1 MDVPRVILK
10 ADAVTK
16 KFGELVAVKN
26 VTFEVREKEI
36 VGLIGSN
43 GAGKTTLF
51 NILTGNLIPDR
62 GKVYYKDRDITRLK
76 PEQRVK
82 LGISRTFQLTSTFD
96 ELKVIDN
103 LRMAYYKIHCPSSLL
118 SMCLSRLDSVVSE
131 KIESCLDTFGLRKI
145 ANRRTGEI
153 SLGEKRILEI
163 GMALITDSEALLLDE
178 PFAGLSE
185 AEIDEVLAV
194 LKEHAHRQT
203 IVIVEHK
210 ISKIRDLVERVGVMV
225 EGEIIA
231 TGKIDE
237 VLENPRVRRDYWRVE
252 E

>member
-1 MDVPRVILK
+1 MNVPRIVLK
-10 ADAVTK
+10 AEAVTK

-51 NILTGNLIPDR
+51 NILTGNLIPDKGR
-62 GKVYYKDRDITRLK
+62 VYYKERDITKLK
-76 PEQRVK
+76 PEQRVE

-96 ELKVIDN
+96 DLKVIDN
-103 LRMAYYKIHCPSSLL
+103 LKLAYFKIYCPSSLL
-118 SMCLSRLDSVVSE
+118 NMCLSRLDGIVSE
-131 KIESCLDTFGLRKI
+131 KIENCLDTFGLRKI
-145 ANRRTGEI
+145 ANRRTSEV

-163 GMALITDSEALLLDE
+163 AMALITDSEVLLLDE

-194 LKEHAHRQT
+194 LREHAHRHT

-210 ISKIRDLVERVGVMV
+210 ISKIKDLVERVGVMV